1 MRDAGS
7 RCEMLSS
14 PRKPDNRQLLAESQ
28 ESYYIDCPSSVVL
41 QSAENPKI
49 LNNVWWNGCWL
60 ISRYNTPCLGCTL
73 AWDSQEQRMAIDD
86 GLHGPGRVKE
96 PLHEVMSSRMSGAAI

>member
-1 MRDAGS
+1 MRVRDA
-7 RCEMLSS
+7 RCEILSS

-49 LNNVWWNGCWL
+49 LNNGWWNGCWL

-73 AWDSQEQRMAIDD
+73 AWDS
-86 GLHGPGRVKE
+86 
-96 PLHEVMSSRMSGAAI
+96 